1 MQFRELHPRSRHGIF
16 TSNYFKRRS
25 HNMRAAELYKGRH
38 MQKLVILLSCGLAL
52 AACSSTVNGALA
64 KACIDADR
72 SAASPQLCSCV
83 QRVANRTLSGSD
95 QALAATFFED
105 PQLAQDTRQ
114 AGTSYTSA
122 FWARYRAFS
131 NTARS
136 SCG

>member
-1 MQFRELHPRSRHGIF
+1 MRS
-16 TSNYFKRRS
+16 
-25 HNMRAAELYKGRH
+25 
-38 MQKLVILLSCGLAL
+38 LVILTFCGLTL
-52 AACSSTVNGALA
+52 AACSSTTNGVLA

-72 SAASPQLCSCV
+72 RAATPQLCSCV
-83 QRVANRTLSGSD
+83 QRVANRTLSSSD

-114 AGTSYTSA
+114 AGTRFTSA

-131 NTARS
+131 DTARS